1 MSNKNYGGID
11 VAKQN
16 VVIGIFGYP
25 KTKTE
30 ANNPNGH
37 TNTVEY
43 LKKHNVNLAVLESTG
58 GLEVPL
64 ANALY
69 AAGMRVGIAVNQR
82 AGCNHFGI
90 KESVAASFSC
100 GFVFCVLSR
109 ISAAHSPR
117 TPVPVAWPAAWIQ
130 ILLLMP
136 FAT

>member
-43 LKKHNVNLAVLESTG
+43 LKKHNVNLVVLESTG

-69 AAGMRVGIAVNQR
+69 AAGMRVVIAVNQR
-82 AGCNHFGI
+82 ASSDHFRVKKG
-90 KESVAASFSC
+90 VAGKKAVQRATFRGRPIEHRC
-100 GFVFCVLSR
+100 HAKTVRLWRFNELHNFFFVL
-109 ISAAHSPR
+109 IG
-117 TPVPVAWPAAWIQ
+117 
-130 ILLLMP
+130 
-136 FAT
+136 

>member
-1 MSNKNYGGID
+1 MSSKNYGGID
-11 VAKQN
+11 VAKQS

-43 LKKHNVNLAVLESTG
+43 LKKHNVNLVVLESTG

-90 KESVAASFSC
+90 KESVAAKEAVQ
-100 GFVFCVLSR
+100 G
-109 ISAAHSPR
+109 AAFGGGPIEHRRHAKTVRVAHAR
-117 TPVPVAWPAAWIQ
+117 TCPVPCTMY
-130 ILLLMP
+130 L
-136 FAT
+136 